1 MTVSKLSPLL
11 ALLALG
17 ACATS
22 SPTLYAPAFDGGHG
36 YSHQQIESDRFRVR
50 FDAGRD
56 MDIDEAE
63 DMALLRA
70 AHITLDEGA
79 DWFIVVSRGRD
90 GNDRN
95 PVRVGGSA
103 SRSIGSHGYSGSSV
117 GIGLH
122 FDASAGEKSAT
133 LEILIREGVPEDAP
147 DAYDASDVID
157 NTTPPGHY

>member
-1 MTVSKLSPLL
+1 MKVSKLSPLL
-11 ALLALG
+11 ALLAMG

-22 SPTLYAPAFDGGHG
+22 SPTLYAPAFGGGHG
-36 YSHQQIESDRFRVR
+36 YSHQQIENDRFRVR

-79 DWFIVVSRGRD
+79 DWFIVVSRGRE

-95 PVRVGGSA
+95 PVSVGGSA
-103 SRSIGSHGYSGSSV
+103 SRSIGSRGYSGSSV
-117 GIGLH
+117 GLGIR
-122 FDASAGEKSAT
+122 FDASAGEKAAT
-133 LEILIREGVPEDAP
+133 LEILIREGEIDDSP
-147 DAYDASDVID
+147 DAYNARDVIE
-157 NTTPPGHY
+157 NTRTPF